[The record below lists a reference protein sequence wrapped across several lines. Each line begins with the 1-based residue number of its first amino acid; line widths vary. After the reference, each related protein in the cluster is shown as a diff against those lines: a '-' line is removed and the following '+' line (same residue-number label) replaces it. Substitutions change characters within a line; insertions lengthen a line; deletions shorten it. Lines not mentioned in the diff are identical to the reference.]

1 MKLYAYSLSTIKL
14 IKAFDVSNVLKK
26 QIYGVGT
33 IYKANGND
41 SLALIIP
48 KTVNEK
54 LGIEKGTRFLISTEE
69 GNIVLSRA

>member
-1 MKLYAYSLSTIKL
+1 MM
-14 IKAFDVSNVLKK
+14 KK

-48 KTVNEK
+48 KIVNEK
-54 LGIEKGTRFLISTEE
+54 LGIVKGSTFLISTEE
-69 GNIVLSRA
+69 GNIILTPNPT